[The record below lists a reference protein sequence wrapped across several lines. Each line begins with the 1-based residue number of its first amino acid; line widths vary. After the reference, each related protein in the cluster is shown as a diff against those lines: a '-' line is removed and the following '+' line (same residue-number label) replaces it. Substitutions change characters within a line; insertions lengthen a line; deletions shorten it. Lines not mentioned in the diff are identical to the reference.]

1 MTDGFSTHHII
12 WIVLILAV
20 WFVVIPAVTAEFR
33 RRRPPRRPPS
43 ALDELQIRYSAGEIS
58 AEEFDEAYNRLR
70 DEYDR

>member
-1 MTDGFSTHHII
+1 MMDGYSTHHIS

-20 WFVVIPAVTAEFR
+20 WFVVIPVVTAEFR
-33 RRRPPRRPPS
+33 RRRPRHPPS